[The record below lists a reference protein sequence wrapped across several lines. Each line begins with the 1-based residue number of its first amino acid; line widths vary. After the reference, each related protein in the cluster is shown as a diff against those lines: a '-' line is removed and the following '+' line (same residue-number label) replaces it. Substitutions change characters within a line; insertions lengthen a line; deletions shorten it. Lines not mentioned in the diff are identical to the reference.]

1 MLQTRRSRRWARAAE
16 ATLGIA
22 TASAV
27 IAIAA
32 SAPLSHPTPVNAA
45 SAQAPSTALFL
56 LLAGL
61 GAVALAALVAVI
73 WPGRRRKGDEE
84 PELVPVPPEVHWM
97 WKLLAIAFV
106 FAVGATLVAAAV
118 LGARTAHPVPFGG
131 AAVGARSRIAPAGA
145 GGGTGGFVLPSW
157 VPWTGFGIVLAGVAT
172 GAALLVFGR
181 ARSVEEPPERRAA
194 RAAVDAAIDALDTTT
209 DPRYAVIA
217 AYAAMERV
225 LAARGIRRLRAEAPR
240 EYLRRVLVAASG
252 AERDAQTLTGLFE
265 EARFSTHPISD
276 RLRELALSALTSL
289 HARLR
294 PSASE

>member
-56 LLAGL
+56 LLAGV
-61 GAVALAALVAVI
+61 GTVALAALAAVI
-73 WPGRRRKGDEE
+73 WPGRQRKGDEE
-84 PELVPVPPEVHWM
+84 PEFVSVPPEVHWI
-97 WKLLAIAFV
+97 WKLLAIVLA

-118 LGARTAHPVPFGG
+118 LGARTAHPIPLGG
-131 AAVGARSRIAPAGA
+131 AAVGARARIAPAGA

-157 VPWTGFGIVLAGVAT
+157 VPWTGLGSCSRGLPQAPPCLCWPRQVGR
-172 GAALLVFGR
+172 GAAQ
-181 ARSVEEPPERRAA
+181 RRAA
-194 RAAVDAAIDALDTTT
+194 RAAVDAAIDALDTTI

-252 AERDAQTLTGLFE
+252 AERDAQTLTGVRGG
-265 EARFSTHPISD
+265 AISTHPIRKGCAS
-276 RLRELALSALTSL
+276 S
-289 HARLR
+289 
-294 PSASE
+294 PSPR

>member
-1 MLQTRRSRRWARAAE
+1 MLQTQRSRRWARAAE

-56 LLAGL
+56 LLAGV
-61 GAVALAALVAVI
+61 GTVALAALAAVI

-84 PELVPVPPEVHWM
+84 PELVPVPPEVHWI
-97 WKLLAIAFV
+97 WKLLAIVLA

-118 LGARTAHPVPFGG
+118 LGARTAHPIPLGG
-131 AAVGARSRIAPAGA
+131 AAVGARHGAPAGA

-157 VPWTGFGIVLAGVAT
+157 VPWTGLGIVLAGVAT

-194 RAAVDAAIDALDTTT
+194 RAAVDAAIDALDTTI

-240 EYLRRVLVAASG
+240 EYLRRVLLAASG

-265 EARFSTHPISD
+265 EARFSTHPISE
-276 RLRELALSALTSL
+276 RVRELALSALTSL

-294 PSASE
+294 TSAGE

>member
-1 MLQTRRSRRWARAAE
+1 MLQTQRSRRWARAAE

-56 LLAGL
+56 LLAGV
-61 GAVALAALVAVI
+61 GTVALAALAAVI

-84 PELVPVPPEVHWM
+84 PELVPVPPEVHWI
-97 WKLLAIAFV
+97 WKLLAIVLA

-118 LGARTAHPVPFGG
+118 LGARTAHPIPLGG
-131 AAVGARSRIAPAGA
+131 AAVGARHGAPAGA

-157 VPWTGFGIVLAGVAT
+157 VPWTGLGIVLAGVAT
-172 GAALLVFGR
+172 GAALLVFGG

-194 RAAVDAAIDALDTTT
+194 RAAVDAAIDALDTTI

-240 EYLRRVLVAASG
+240 EYLRRVLLAASG

-265 EARFSTHPISD
+265 EARFSTHPISE

-294 PSASE
+294 TSAGE